1 MVADTRDVFKLWDIS
16 LRKLYAIR
24 QGLMSGS
31 GDVGLRQA
39 VWERQYWKGADKAG
53 DQILDFEDVERLCKR
68 LNVNLTTAELEKLFK
83 VVHATVFI
91 IPVDHIN
98 RKRTRRIA
106 DTWTSPSSNTS

>member
-53 DQILDFEDVERLCKR
+53 DQVLDFEDIERLCKR

-83 VVHATVFI
+83 VAHDMVFM

-106 DTWTSPSSNTS
+106 DTLTSPSSNAS